1 MKKQIFTEGWSL
13 IREGSPNAVPV
24 ILPHDAMLEE
34 KRRADAPSGKN
45 GAWFE
50 GKKYRY
56 EKRFTPEESWQDKT
70 AILECEGVYRKAEVW
85 LNGIQLAFRPY
96 GYTNFYVDLT
106 NALRFKEENLLE
118 IVADNSQQ
126 PNCRWYSG
134 AGIHRPLWLWVGEK
148 QHITVNG
155 IRVKT
160 LSTAPIKVQ
169 VDVNT
174 TQEGEVQVE
183 LLDGTCL
190 LASASGT
197 ERSFAFTLPEATLW
211 SPDTPKLYTCRV
223 TYGEDVAE
231 ATFGIRTISWGK
243 EGFFLNGQ
251 RMVLKGACIHSDN
264 GLLGAISHLDAEE
277 RKVRLLQQTGY
288 NAIRS
293 AHNPCSKSLLE
304 ACDRLGMLVMD
315 EYIDHWYIHKNQ
327 YDYVEYFS
335 DWWRQD
341 LRDMVNKDYNHP
353 SVILY
358 STGNEVSETAQQ
370 RGIALTKDMTEYL
383 HELDSS
389 RPVTCGVN
397 IFFNFLSSI
406 GFGVYSDKK
415 AQQEVDNV
423 GKKKAV
429 GSEFFNNLAGLLGDE
444 FMKRGATLPPCDWRT
459 REAFANMDIAGYNYG
474 IYRYGHDLK
483 KYPNRLILGSE
494 TFCKDA
500 YRFMEQAKKNPRLIG
515 DFVWAGMDYLGEV
528 AVGSWEYREYA
539 PDFSGGCGWVSAGSG
554 RLDLTGRPLG
564 EAYYTCVALE
574 KELGPYMAVR
584 PVCFAG
590 EKHSP
595 SAWKMTNALPSWS
608 WRGCE
613 GKLAEVEVYARAEKV
628 ELFLNGKSMGGQK
641 KKQDCRFCFSIPY
654 ENGTLIA
661 TAYDQQGKPV
671 GTCTLA
677 TAGEET
683 LLTATAEKTRVQAGG
698 LAYIR
703 VAYTDKDGIVKP
715 MEHHSLTAQVEGGTL
730 LAFGSGCPYQEE
742 PFYTN
747 QAETY
752 YGEALAIVRA
762 ESDGEIRFSCTDGT
776 RQTTITING

>member
-13 IREGSPNAVPV
+13 IREGSPNAIPV
-24 ILPHDAMLEE
+24 TLPHDAMLEE

-56 EKRFTPEESWQDKT
+56 ERRFTPEESWQDKT
-70 AILECEGVYRKAEVW
+70 VILECEGVYRKAEVW
-85 LNGIQLAFRPY
+85 LNGTQLAFRPY

-106 NALRFKEENLLE
+106 NTLRFKEENLLE

-148 QHITVNG
+148 QHVTVNG

-174 TQEGEVQVE
+174 TQEGAVQVE
-183 LLDGTCL
+183 LLDGSTL
-190 LASASGT
+190 LATACGT
-197 ERSFAFTLPEATLW
+197 GRSFVFPLSHATLW

-231 ATFGIRTISWGK
+231 TTFGIRTIAWGK

-251 RMVLKGACIHSDN
+251 RILLKGACIHSDN
-264 GLLGAISHLDAEE
+264 GLLGAITHLDAEE

-327 YDYVEYFS
+327 YDYVEYFA

-358 STGNEVSETAQQ
+358 STGNEVSETAQE

-383 HELDSS
+383 HQLDSS

-483 KYPNRLILGSE
+483 KYPDRLILGSE

-539 PDFSGGCGWVSAGSG
+539 SDFSGGCGWVSAGSG
-554 RLDLTGRPLG
+554 RLDLTGKPLG
-564 EAYYTCVALE
+564 EAYYTRVALE
-574 KELGPYMAVR
+574 KESGPYMAVR

-595 SAWKMTNALPSWS
+595 SAWKMTDALPSWS

-613 GKLAEVEVYARAEKV
+613 GKRAEVEIYARAEKV
-628 ELFLNGKSMGGQK
+628 ELFLNGKSMGSRQK
-641 KKQDCRFCFSIPY
+641 KKDCRFCFSIPY

-661 TAYDQQGKPV
+661 TAYDWQGKPV

-683 LLTATAEKTRVQAGG
+683 LLTATVEKTRVQAGG

-715 MEHHSLTAQVEGGTL
+715 MEHHFLTAQVEGGTL

-742 PFYTN
+742 SFYTN
-747 QAETY
+747 QTETY

-762 ESDGEIRFSCTDGT
+762 EGDGEIHFSCTDGVHKT
-776 RQTTITING
+776 VVTING

>member
-1 MKKQIFTEGWSL
+1 MKKQLFTEGWSL
-13 IREGSPNAVPV
+13 VREGSANPVPV
-24 ILPHDAMLEE
+24 ALPHDAMLEE
-34 KRRADAPSGKN
+34 ARREDAPSGKN

-50 GKKYRY
+50 GNKYRY
-56 EKRFTPEESWQDKT
+56 EKRLIPEESWQDKT
-70 AILECEGVYRKAEVW
+70 LILECEGVYRKAEVW
-85 LNGIQLAFRPY
+85 LNGEQLTFRPY
-96 GYTNFYVDLT
+96 GYTNFYVDLS
-106 NALRFKEENLLE
+106 NVLRFGEENLLV
-118 IVADNSQQ
+118 ITADNSEQ
-126 PNCRWYSG
+126 PNARWYSG
-134 AGIHRPLWLWVGEK
+134 AGINRPLWLWTGERA
-148 QHITVNG
+148 HILMNG

-160 LSTAPIKVQ
+160 ISLAPATVQ
-169 VDVNT
+169 VDINT
-174 TQEGEVQVE
+174 AHEGEVQVE
-183 LLDGTCL
+183 LLDGSRI
-190 LASASGT
+190 LATAVGT
-197 ERSFAFTLPEATLW
+197 QRQFTFMPSEVTLW

-231 ATFGIRTISWGK
+231 TTFGIRTLTWGK

-251 RMVLKGACIHSDN
+251 RTILKGACIHSDN
-264 GLLGAISHLDAEE
+264 GLLGAITHPDAEE
-277 RKVRLLQQTGY
+277 RKVRLLKETGY
-288 NAIRS
+288 NALRS
-293 AHNPCSKSLLE
+293 AHNPCSKYLLE
-304 ACDRLGMLVMD
+304 ACDKLGMLVMD

-335 DWWRQD
+335 SWWKQD
-341 LRDMVNKDYNHP
+341 LKDMVNKDYNHP
-353 SVILY
+353 SVVLY
-358 STGNEVSETAQQ
+358 STGNEVSETAQK
-370 RGIALTKDMTEYL
+370 RGIALTKAMTEYL
-383 HELDSS
+383 HELDDS

-444 FMKRGATLPPCDWRT
+444 FMKRGATLPPCDLKT
-459 REAFANMDIAGYNYG
+459 KDAFANMDMAGYNYG

-528 AVGSWEYREYA
+528 GIGSWEYKEYA

-554 RLDLTGRPLG
+554 RLDLTGKPLG
-564 EAYYTCVALE
+564 EAYYTRVALE
-574 KELGPYMAVR
+574 KETGPYIAVS

-595 SAWKMTNALPSWS
+595 SAWKMTDALPSWS
-608 WRGCE
+608 YRGCE
-613 GKLAEVEVYARAEKV
+613 GKRAQVEVYARAEKV
-628 ELFLNGKSMGGQK
+628 ELFLNGKSMGSRQK
-641 KKQDCRFCFSIPY
+641 KKDCRFRFSIPY

-661 TAYDQQGKPV
+661 TAYDKQGKPI
-671 GTCTLA
+671 GTHTLV

-683 LLTATAEKTRVQAGG
+683 LLTATPEKARVQAGG

-703 VAYTDKDGIVKP
+703 VAYQDKEGISKP
-715 MEHHSLTAQVEGGTL
+715 MEHHRLTAQVEGGTL
-730 LAFGSGCPYQEE
+730 LAFGSGCPYQKE

-747 QAETY
+747 ETDTY

-762 ESDGEIRFSCTDGT
+762 DSDGQIRFSCTDG
-776 RQTTITING
+776 QHHTTITING